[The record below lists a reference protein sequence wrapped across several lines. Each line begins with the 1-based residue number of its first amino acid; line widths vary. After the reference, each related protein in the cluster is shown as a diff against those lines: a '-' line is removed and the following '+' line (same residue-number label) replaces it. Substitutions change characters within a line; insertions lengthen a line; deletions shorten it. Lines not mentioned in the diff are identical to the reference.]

1 MMLVMPLI
9 IPVFI
14 FIFSAAYND
23 IAMESDVP
31 KLTNVGINYN
41 MNDEEQ
47 LIAKEVQLN
56 PVIYHTKEELEAG
69 YKNHE
74 YSAYVIR
81 EDNNY
86 TIYANINEENG
97 MEANAISPGDVSL
110 SLPQHIPALL
120 LHL

>member
-1 MMLVMPLI
+1 MMNKNIIITIKKELRAILRDKRSLLMMLVMPLI

-23 IAMESDVP
+23 IAMESYVS

-56 PVIYHTKEELEAG
+56 PVVYHTKEELETG
-69 YKNHE
+69 YSNH
-74 YSAYVIR
+74 
-81 EDNNY
+81 
-86 TIYANINEENG
+86 
-97 MEANAISPGDVSL
+97 
-110 SLPQHIPALL
+110 
-120 LHL
+120 